1 VEEKPGDLG
10 FNEDDL
16 MTNVE
21 AALNR
26 LEQLE
31 QAAAIFKEAD

>member
-16 MTNVE
+16 MANIGAV
-21 AALNR
+21 LHR

-31 QAAAIFKEAD
+31 QTAAIFKKAD